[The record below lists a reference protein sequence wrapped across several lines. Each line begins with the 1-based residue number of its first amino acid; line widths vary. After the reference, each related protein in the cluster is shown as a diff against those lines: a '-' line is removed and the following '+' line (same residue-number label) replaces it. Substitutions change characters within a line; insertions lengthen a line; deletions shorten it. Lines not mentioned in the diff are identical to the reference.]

1 MSNELQ
7 VIDESALTVETRNA
21 LDQEIDQIIAQHK
34 NNRTEINQLVF
45 ESIEAVTEADNAQAE
60 LSGKGFFSRLIGGF
74 TGSNQHLQNQINSN
88 LAVAQYAGQ
97 QTLQKLAEQ
106 NLMSFDLIAAVNN
119 LLNASIQSTN
129 QEFQNIYQGLRKFLR
144 YNQNEM
150 VRMEMRLEKVE
161 RNANL
166 LTWEN
171 SIEYLDFQGKEYTK
185 LNVSGKIVCLVRD
198 FLNITKG
205 NWSTSDLLLLKTAM
219 ATIGLEPRSNVNYWR
234 TIQEINDTP
243 ALREKL
249 LARASIKTITEP
261 SYLLS
266 LAVLKKL
273 ADLDDSDAQV
283 VDNVFE
289 FLANKGIQTERKIL
303 RDKLMLQYFNDCIS
317 VNLDREVACYDLV
330 LDLLYN
336 LQQGKEEHLL
346 VLSAKGME
354 LDLESAKTMYKKGQI
369 EEAKALFEELAKE
382 GYIPAMKQL
391 GCLYQN
397 ANKFA
402 EANQWYEKAGKSG
415 SDWGWVCLG
424 EAFLNGTGVKIDY
437 EKALKYFQ
445 NAYNLNGDAQGV
457 AACKIGLINQHFEK
471 YDDSNIWFSRAG
483 ENGNE
488 WGWYNLGNA
497 YYNGVGIEQD
507 YEKAK
512 EFYQKA
518 YDLNGE
524 VKGNAAL
531 QISEIYLH
539 QKEYEQANA
548 WLRKAG
554 ENGNEWGWYNL
565 GNAYHNGLGVEQDY
579 EKAKEFYQKAYDLD
593 DGAKG
598 ESANRIGEIYSKLGQ
613 YSEANTWYQEAGKI
627 GCDSGWYNLGNAYHV
642 GIGVKQ
648 NYVRASIYY
657 EKAYDLNGELRG
669 DAANMIGLEYKIK
682 NKYNLANE
690 WFTKSGEAG
699 CEFGWYNLGEAYY
712 AGIGVKQNYEISLV
726 YYQKTYNLRK
736 NGLGDLAH
744 KIGDIYFKLKKYI
757 PANIWY
763 KKAGEAGCGWGWY
776 ELGNAYYKGIGV
788 NEDIEKAI
796 EYYKKG
802 YEIRDSAA
810 KSCAEKVM
818 QFYGTQGNWS
828 EHEKWSELFKAY

>member
-1 MSNELQ
+1 
-7 VIDESALTVETRNA
+7 
-21 LDQEIDQIIAQHK
+21 
-34 NNRTEINQLVF
+34 
-45 ESIEAVTEADNAQAE
+45 
-60 LSGKGFFSRLIGGF
+60 
-74 TGSNQHLQNQINSN
+74 
-88 LAVAQYAGQ
+88 
-97 QTLQKLAEQ
+97 
-106 NLMSFDLIAAVNN
+106 MSFDLIAAVNN

-497 YYNGVGIEQD
+497 Y
-507 YEKAK
+507 
-512 EFYQKA
+512 
-518 YDLNGE
+518 
-524 VKGNAAL
+524 
-531 QISEIYLH
+531 
-539 QKEYEQANA
+539 
-548 WLRKAG
+548 
-554 ENGNEWGWYNL
+554 
-565 GNAYHNGLGVEQDY
+565 HNGLGVEQDY